1 MIARSVLFRP
11 GGPLACELAR
21 HAVVLKVNDWIFCHG
36 GLLPH
41 HGKIIN
47 FIYMNLP
54 NVRVFFFFFSIS
66 FEMSDRSLDTSTV
79 AYGIEKMNMEVSYW
93 MRGLIE
99 EDSSPHM
106 PFMATKGYDSVVWS
120 RLYSRDIS
128 DLENYQINKAST
140 TN

>member
-47 FIYMNLP
+47 FIC
-54 NVRVFFFFFSIS
+54 
-66 FEMSDRSLDTSTV
+66 
-79 AYGIEKMNMEVSYW
+79 
-93 MRGLIE
+93 
-99 EDSSPHM
+99 
-106 PFMATKGYDSVVWS
+106 
-120 RLYSRDIS
+120 
-128 DLENYQINKAST
+128 INQY
-140 TN
+140 NRNHYHLQM